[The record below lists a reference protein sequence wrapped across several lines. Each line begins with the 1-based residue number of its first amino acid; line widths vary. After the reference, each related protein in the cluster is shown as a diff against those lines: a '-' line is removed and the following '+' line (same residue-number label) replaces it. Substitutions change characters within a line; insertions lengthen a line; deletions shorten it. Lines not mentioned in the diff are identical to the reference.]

1 VTSCASLE
9 KVITPTFLAGKG
21 ILGDF
26 ALKLLQSLT
35 HRLDGRALHAAR
47 GIKQQVNRQVT
58 FAGGCLNSRPFRNIA
73 LGSHRFSSFVIELT
87 GRSSPQVCNPPAT
100 RPALATQMKL
110 GNQVG

>member
-9 KVITPTFLAGKG
+9 KVITPAFLAGKG

-26 ALKLLQSLT
+26 ALKLLQSLM

-58 FAGGCLNSRPFRNIA
+58 FAGGYLNSRPFRNIA
-73 LGSHRFSSFVIELT
+73 LGSHRFSCFV
-87 GRSSPQVCNPPAT
+87 
-100 RPALATQMKL
+100 
-110 GNQVG
+110 

>member
-58 FAGGCLNSRPFRNIA
+58 FAGGVFEQPPIPEHCS
-73 LGSHRFSSFVIELT
+73 GQSSVFLL
-87 GRSSPQVCNPPAT
+87 R
-100 RPALATQMKL
+100 LK
-110 GNQVG
+110 